1 MKLDLVKGG
10 KENEEI
16 DHWAFLEE
24 IEAPMWVDLI
34 EEAKLGHQ
42 NKDDEWFDTS
52 HQFHQ
57 LSARKLRSAFSHTVE
72 GNHKFEFNL
81 LGISL
86 SELPSSVSRSR
97 GKDYKISSVLQ
108 DPNHPIKHLGTGS
121 PRFDKGPDDECITK
135 GKQTD
140 EVNQLTSSDT
150 VTISDSSLN
159 GAVSAS
165 SEVSMSHRDKTGCS
179 TVSTKGGSSTI
190 SVTTQSEPDKHLSQ
204 LSQPSGLVSSLRLN
218 LRKSCATR
226 QAMRVEM
233 GNDGC
238 SKDRKS
244 SMRKSC
250 VVLSSSSGVGERKMI
265 PKGGNSQR
273 DQTCGGLKQRK
284 SSYGK
289 LSVCSYPKPPHRDK
303 STSVEVKHN
312 KCTTG
317 EKDLKSCRSSLGK
330 HMGPSSTIGSKVKSQ
345 VPVADQR
352 KEGASSGTVLGKNI
366 QVTARSTV
374 LKPTKASNV
383 HATNVASSSATRI
396 SSGKKPALSKVSES
410 LKVNVKS
417 SSSRASIVKKDGNN
431 GLSRVVHP
439 GKENVQSLVMSK
451 GSNCTNK
458 TVAEGQATKKRHAA
472 DNDKT
477 RPLIAPKPKGK
488 LNGNADVGRKTAP
501 QRIYFR

>member
-1 MKLDLVKGG
+1 MNGIK
-10 KENEEI
+10 
-16 DHWAFLEE
+16 EE

-34 EEAKLGHQ
+34 EEAKLVHE

-81 LGISL
+81 LGISS

-108 DPNHPIKHLGTGS
+108 DPNHPIKPLGSGS

-190 SVTTQSEPDKHLSQ
+190 SATTQSEPDKPFIQ
-204 LSQPSGLVSSLRLN
+204 LSQPMFGQPSGLMSSLRLN

-226 QAMRVEM
+226 QAMRVEI

-244 SMRKSC
+244 SMRKSS
-250 VVLSSSSGVGERKMI
+250 VVLSLSSEVGERKMI
-265 PKGGNSQR
+265 SKGGNSQR
-273 DQTCGGLKQRK
+273 DRTCGGLKQRK
-284 SSYGK
+284 PSYGK
-289 LSVCSYPKPPHRDK
+289 LSVCSYPKPPRRDK

-312 KCTTG
+312 KCITG

-345 VPVADQR
+345 VPVAEQR
-352 KEGASSGTVLGKNI
+352 QEGASSGTILGKNI

-374 LKPTKASNV
+374 LKPTKASKV

-396 SSGKKPALSKVSES
+396 SSGKKPALSKVS
-410 LKVNVKS
+410 
-417 SSSRASIVKKDGNN
+417 
-431 GLSRVVHP
+431 RVHTVIP
-439 GKENVQSLVMSK
+439 IMPCAYLVSA
-451 GSNCTNK
+451 NFVC
-458 TVAEGQATKKRHAA
+458 
-472 DNDKT
+472 
-477 RPLIAPKPKGK
+477 
-488 LNGNADVGRKTAP
+488 
-501 QRIYFR
+501 F